1 MGEFVA
7 QRGVD
12 VHPQH
17 PGQHPQDHHG
27 GGAEVPK
34 GGADAKRSVQQD
46 QMEGGHQ
53 PNDRSGSVSGPGL
66 AGPFDEGR
74 HAAKTAVRFM
84 VGSAPRSHNHGNGHE
99 SLLPHK

>member
-1 MGEFVA
+1 MYTPSTLANTPKTITVA
-7 QRGVD
+7 D
-12 VHPQH
+12 
-17 PGQHPQDHHG
+17 
-27 GGAEVPK
+27 AEGPK

-46 QMEGGHQ
+46 QMQGDHQ

-66 AGPFDEGR
+66 ADPFDEGR

-99 SLLPHK
+99 SLLPHKQRVRATSR